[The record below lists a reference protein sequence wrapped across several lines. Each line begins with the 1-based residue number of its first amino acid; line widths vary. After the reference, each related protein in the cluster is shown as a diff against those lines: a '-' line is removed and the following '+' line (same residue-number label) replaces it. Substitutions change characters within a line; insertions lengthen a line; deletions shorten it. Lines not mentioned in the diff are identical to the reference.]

1 MRRGKLLKFKMEE
14 GTEEYET
21 DIFLPHRMIIKLLQ
35 GYFIFNVKSL
45 TKISLKNICS
55 NVCHFPLL
63 FIQGLI
69 KHHSAK
75 AIKLFS

>member
-21 DIFLPHRMIIKLLQ
+21 DIFLPYRMIIKLLQ

-45 TKISLKNICS
+45 TKIS
-55 NVCHFPLL
+55 
-63 FIQGLI
+63 
-69 KHHSAK
+69 
-75 AIKLFS
+75 